1 MLLLEVMQGLAAGAT
16 FELPGELVGIGRA
29 PSNEVVL
36 DDMHVS
42 GEHARVVVDGSRVI
56 LYDLR
61 STNGTTVVRRGERR
75 RLAGDASASDLE
87 TGDVIELGS
96 GDGVTSL
103 RVTIADEPFAAHIV
117 SMRRLDEL
125 EPAAAKIERDPGA
138 LGKLYTAQKRIVA
151 ATDLDRVLIEVADA
165 VLFLV
170 PTATHVTLV
179 LRDDDQGTDVSN
191 DGASSHDSR
200 PKPRPAPQATAAA
213 FVPVMTRVRLPSGA
227 SGPPGGPVPITRSIY
242 RRVVKERAAVLAA
255 DAPSEVGDSESIMG
269 ASILS
274 TIGVPLWKGEEI
286 IGVLQADNR
295 SASKPPLPMGGPPSV
310 TLNAHDV
317 ELLLVLAANA
327 SLAVA
332 NARLIKR
339 LTSAEDRLIK
349 ENSFLKGREEKR
361 RAGGSTVE
369 IIGKSE
375 AMRRVIDHLDKVV
388 DTRVTVLIEGETGTG
403 KELIAAAVH
412 YRSRRRDKLF
422 VAQNC
427 AALAES
433 LLESEL
439 FGHKKGSFTGA
450 TDEKKGLFEIADGGT
465 LFLDEITETPMSL
478 QSKLL
483 RALQEGEI
491 RPVGATAPKH
501 VNVRIV
507 AATNRNL
514 EDEVKAGRFREDLY
528 YRLKVFPIRLPPLR
542 ERRDDIPV
550 LAGHF
555 LGRYA
560 QEIGKPVGGFS
571 QQAMELMLAYNWPGN
586 VRELQNEVQRLVI
599 QLEPGAFATP
609 ELLSQRIR
617 QVEGLVVRAGTTKG
631 TLKDMMDAVEK
642 FFIIE
647 ALRDHGNNKTNA
659 AKTLGITREGLHKKL
674 RQYGI

>member
-1 MLLLEVMQGLAAGAT
+1 MILLAVTQGLAAGTT
-16 FELPGELVGIGRA
+16 FELPGELITIGRA
-29 PSNEVVL
+29 PSNELVL

-42 GEHARVVVDGSRVI
+42 GEHARIVVTGGRVV

-61 STNGTTVVRRGERR
+61 STNGTTLVRGGERR
-75 RLAGDASASDLE
+75 RLAGEQSSTDLE
-87 TGDVIELGS
+87 TGDVVELGS

-138 LGKLYTAQKRIVA
+138 LTKLYAAQKRIGA

-179 LRDDDQGTDVSN
+179 LRDDELRQDT
-191 DGASSHDSR
+191 
-200 PKPRPAPQATAAA
+200 TAAA
-213 FVPVMTRVRLPSGA
+213 FVPVMTRVRLPSGV
-227 SGPPGGPVPITRSIY
+227 SGPPAGPVPITRSIY

-255 DAPSEVGDSESIMG
+255 DAPTEVGETESIMG
-269 ASILS
+269 ASIRS

-286 IGVLQADNR
+286 LGVLQADNR
-295 SASKPPLPMGGPPSV
+295 SSEGSAPG
-310 TLNAHDV
+310 TLNAQDV

-361 RAGGSTVE
+361 RGGGQVE
-369 IIGKSE
+369 IIGKSA
-375 AMRRVIDHLDKVV
+375 AMAKVIEHLDKVV

-450 TDEKKGLFEIADGGT
+450 TEEKKGLFEIADGGT

-491 RPVGATAPKH
+491 RPVGATTPKH

-514 EDEVKAGRFREDLY
+514 EEEVKAGRFREDLY
-528 YRLKVFPIRLPPLR
+528 YRLKVFPIRLPSLR
-542 ERRDDIPV
+542 ERREDIPL
-550 LAGHF
+550 LAEHF
-555 LGRYA
+555 LARYA
-560 QEIGKPVGGFS
+560 AEIGKPVGGFS
-571 QQAMELMLAYNWPGN
+571 QQAAELMLSYNWPGN

-609 ELLSQRIR
+609 ELLSQRVR
-617 QVEGLVVRAGTTKG
+617 QVEGLVLRAGATRG
-631 TLKDMMDAVEK
+631 TLKDMMDSVEK
-642 FFIIE
+642 FFLIE
-647 ALRDHGNNKTNA
+647 ALREHGNNKTNA
-659 AKTLGITREGLHKKL
+659 AKVLGITREGLHKKL
-674 RQYGI
+674 RLFGI

>member
-1 MLLLEVMQGLAAGAT
+1 MLLLEVTQGLAAGRS
-16 FELPGELVGIGRA
+16 FELSAEVVHIGRA
-29 PSNEVVL
+29 PGNDLVL
-36 DDMHVS
+36 EDMHVS
-42 GEHARVVVDGSRVI
+42 GEHARVMIQSGHVV
-56 LYDLR
+56 LTDLR
-61 STNGTTVVRRGERR
+61 STNGTTLVHRGERR
-75 RLAGDASASDLE
+75 RLAGEASSADLE
-87 TGDVIELGS
+87 TGDVIELGT
-96 GDGVTSL
+96 GDGVTAL
-103 RVTIADEPFAAHIV
+103 RVTIAEDAADPTHIV
-117 SMRRLDEL
+117 SMRRLDDL

-138 LGKLYTAQKRIVA
+138 LSALYTAQKRIVA
-151 ATDLDRVLIEVADA
+151 STDLDHVLIEVADA

-170 PTATHVTLV
+170 PSATHVTIV
-179 LRDDDQGTDVSN
+179 LRDDE
-191 DGASSHDSR
+191 
-200 PKPRPAPQATAAA
+200 QAADTTAAA
-213 FVPVMTRVRLPSGA
+213 FVPVMTRVRLPSGE
-227 SGPPGGPVPITRSIY
+227 SGPPGGPVPITRAVY

-255 DAPSEVGDSESIMG
+255 DAPSEVGQTESIMG
-269 ASILS
+269 ASIRS
-274 TIGVPLWKGEEI
+274 TIGVPLWKSEEI

-295 SASKPPLPMGGPPSV
+295 NAPG
-310 TLNAHDV
+310 TLNAQDL

-339 LTSAEDRLIK
+339 LVTAEDRLQK

-361 RAGGSTVE
+361 RGGSRAE

-375 AMRRVIDHLDKVV
+375 AMKKVIEHLDKVV

-450 TDEKKGLFEIADGGT
+450 VDEKKGLFEIADGGT

-491 RPVGATAPKH
+491 RPVGATASKH

-514 EDEVKAGRFREDLY
+514 EEEVQKGRFREDLY

-542 ERRDDIPV
+542 ERRDDIPL
-550 LAGHF
+550 LAAHF
-555 LGRYA
+555 LERYA
-560 QEIGKPVGGFS
+560 DEIGKPAGGFT
-571 QQAMELMLAYNWPGN
+571 QQAMELMKGYNWPGN

-599 QLEPGAFATP
+599 QFEPGAFATP
-609 ELLSQRIR
+609 ELLSPRIR
-617 QVEGLVVRAGTTKG
+617 QVEGLVVRAGVAKG
-631 TLKDMMDAVEK
+631 TLKEMMDAVEK
-642 FFIIE
+642 FFLLE
-647 ALRDHGNNKTNA
+647 ALREHNNNKTNA